1 MVWGSICRNERLQFT
16 AIIIEIIIDRSS
28 RNLCSTGSLPQTKE
42 QNISSLWKKNQMCIE
57 RCRFPPA
64 LCGHLNRRCL
74 VFFLFLLHSQQRKCV
89 GCCPLTLF
97 LEAKLS
103 ALEKKGVLDFFL
115 CLLQAAFLI
124 KQQQHKPVS
133 VCGLSQADS
142 MHMSIC
148 QEGDESFSPS
158 GVIYWCLVPFINVQV
173 SQVTCEAAGR
183 S

>member
-28 RNLCSTGSLPQTKE
+28 RNLCSTGSLPQITE
-42 QNISSLWKKNQMCIE
+42 QNISSLWKKNQMFIE
-57 RCRFPPA
+57 RRRFLPA

-74 VFFLFLLHSQQRKCV
+74 VFFLFLLHSQERKCV

-103 ALEKKGVLDFFL
+103 ALEKKGVLDFF
-115 CLLQAAFLI
+115 I

-158 GVIYWCLVPFINVQV
+158 SVIYWCLVPFINLQV